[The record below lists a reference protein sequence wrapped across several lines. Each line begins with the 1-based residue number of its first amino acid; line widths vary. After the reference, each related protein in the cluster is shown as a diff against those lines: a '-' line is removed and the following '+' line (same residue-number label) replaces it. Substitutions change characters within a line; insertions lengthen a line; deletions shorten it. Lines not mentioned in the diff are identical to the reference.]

1 MSRHSSKNRCTTI
14 TYTDGSA
21 LQDHLRGICKDKI
34 RVSQSRW
41 HWKDNILWRL
51 SKICPNIKKKQ
62 LLQCLLPCFFYQ
74 AGFTSIIGKSNMYTD
89 VVATVGVCGFLWHC
103 LAPLASQLLLHPRQQ
118 KWKKGK
124 QAETGFSIKNHSKI
138 SSNFGGDKLIHKR
151 LEWCFFCF
159 FPFESVDQFQSFRAQ
174 VIEIPG
180 GLLAGQYFGSSST
193 AA

>member
-1 MSRHSSKNRCTTI
+1 MKVVQNMSKHQEKPT
-14 TYTDGSA
+14 SA
-21 LQDHLRGICKDKI
+21 VFIAL
-34 RVSQSRW
+34 
-41 HWKDNILWRL
+41 
-51 SKICPNIKKKQ
+51 
-62 LLQCLLPCFFYQ
+62 FFYQ

-151 LEWCFFCF
+151 LE
-159 FPFESVDQFQSFRAQ
+159 
-174 VIEIPG
+174 
-180 GLLAGQYFGSSST
+180 
-193 AA
+193 

>member
-1 MSRHSSKNRCTTI
+1 MSKHQEKPT
-14 TYTDGSA
+14 SA
-21 LQDHLRGICKDKI
+21 VFIAL
-34 RVSQSRW
+34 
-41 HWKDNILWRL
+41 
-51 SKICPNIKKKQ
+51 
-62 LLQCLLPCFFYQ
+62 FFYQ

-124 QAETGFSIKNHSKI
+124 RAETGFSIKNHSKI

-151 LEWCFFCF
+151 LEWCFF
-159 FPFESVDQFQSFRAQ
+159 FPLESVDQFQSFRAQ

-180 GLLAGQYFGSSST
+180 GLLAGQYYPGVLQLPGALRIIAVAHVWESKEHRNIGTSRSPRLLTSMFFW
-193 AA
+193 